1 MSKSSPPSVESGA
14 LHVRTVRKN
23 YNKRTRNI
31 YDKMCLR
38 GKPKMVVIGALM
50 RKLVHWY
57 YGILKTGTIFKD
69 EGLNK
74 YCQPNCTRLVLNS
87 R

>member
-1 MSKSSPPSVESGA
+1 
-14 LHVRTVRKN
+14 
-23 YNKRTRNI
+23 
-31 YDKMCLR
+31 
-38 GKPKMVVIGALM
+38 MVVIGALM